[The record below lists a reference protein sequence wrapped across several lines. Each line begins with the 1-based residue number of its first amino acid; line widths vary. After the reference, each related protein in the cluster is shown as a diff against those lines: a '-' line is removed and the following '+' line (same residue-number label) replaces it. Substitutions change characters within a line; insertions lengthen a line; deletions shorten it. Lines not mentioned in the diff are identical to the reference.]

1 MRSNP
6 PKLTSERGPRGRG
19 TPGQV
24 ASWPRKRKAQKAR
37 ASRLQAQADELK
49 IPLPALMK
57 RLRSEFEAAHQNRR
71 RVNLT
76 PVDDN
81 RLRY

>member
-24 ASWPRKRKAQKAR
+24 ASWPRKRAAQKRR
-37 ASRLQAQADELK
+37 AISLQAQADKLE
-49 IPLPALMK
+49 ISLPTLMK
-57 RLRSEFEAAHQNRR
+57 RLRTEFEAAHQNRR